1 MQIKTL
7 LKRSED
13 SSQNS
18 VETIVCIIM
27 FNKFQIISNGNNIQ
41 FQMSR
46 ERTINNQTKNKSIV
60 FSMTQKG
67 IETTSISEMSQ
78 MLSRYLKTKDAK
90 NPK

>member
-1 MQIKTL
+1 
-7 LKRSED
+7 
-13 SSQNS
+13 
-18 VETIVCIIM
+18 M